1 MACNDHDT
9 PWGGQAMSHFQQH
22 YAQLH
27 DDELVAIA
35 LNREL
40 MPEASEALKTELA
53 RRGITDLS
61 AQQAERQQ
69 ERSAEVA
76 HLGAKVA
83 RQHQVIA
90 WRTRCLCVIAAA
102 CCAYGAYRLANP
114 NPERPGDDGGL
125 MLALGVA
132 MFLFAGASSW
142 LSRRWSQKV
151 LYRGAPR

>member
-1 MACNDHDT
+1 
-9 PWGGQAMSHFQQH
+9 MSHFQQH

-27 DDELVAIA
+27 DDELVEIA

-40 MPEASEALKTELA
+40 TPEATEALKAELA

-61 AQQAERQQ
+61 AQRASLQQ

-83 RQHQVIA
+83 RDHRRIA
-90 WRTRCLCVIAAA
+90 WRTRFLCVIAASS
-102 CCAYGAYRLANP
+102 CAYGAYRLANP

-142 LSRRWSQKV
+142 LSRRWSQHV
-151 LYRGAPR
+151 LHRGAPR